1 MLLIVLFFTFVAIV
15 INKGLKGIEHKKIRH
30 FYLIVLGFVIQLII
44 FSRRFSNSKLN
55 SLTPYIYLF
64 SLFILLLFMI
74 LNLNYNGI
82 KIALIGLLS
91 NLIVIVANG
100 GYMPQDLLKIE
111 LVWGQEK
118 VELLKLSGHF
128 NNGIVMSQNSHLN
141 FLGDIIAI
149 PKLKFLMG
157 VYSIGDVIIT
167 IGITIFIFEFLRFEK
182 NQEEIDEE
190 DFIED

>member
-1 MLLIVLFFTFVAIV
+1 MLLIVLFFTFVAII
-15 INKGLKGIEHKKIRH
+15 INKGLKGIEHKKTRH
-30 FYLIVLGFVIQLII
+30 LYLIVLGFVIQSII
-44 FSRRFSNSKLN
+44 FSRIFSNSKLN

-82 KIALIGLLS
+82 KITVIGLLS
-91 NLIVIVANG
+91 NLIVIAANG

-118 VELLKLSGHF
+118 VELLKQSGHF
-128 NNGIVMSQNSHLN
+128 NNGIVMSQNTRLN

-157 VYSIGDVIIT
+157 VYSIGDVLIT
-167 IGITIFIFEFLRFEK
+167 IGITIFIFEFLRFKK
-182 NQEEIDEE
+182 NQEQIDEE